1 MFLNRYNKNVESVG
15 VNMQVNSV
23 SLNNVESFGSRK
35 YKKDHQENEY
45 SKVIDDLQ
53 NASDEDLKKLAIK
66 EASIAVNDKKH
77 KRINNALYW
86 GLPVVGGLAAVVR
99 NPAKAGTF
107 TSARLGNLAKFATTT
122 ASWIGTFLLIDG
134 IFAVKNK
141 VSKNSDTVRKFD
153 QIHPIISLGL
163 TIGASIGAVA
173 LALTGGSKLA
183 NKAIKAVKPETAEK
197 LTKIVT
203 KLDKGL
209 ENSKVLNTIS
219 KGIDKVPSSLKGL
232 AKGIIDWAPMMM
244 IIGQLSHSFN
254 HAAVKNN
261 VANQNYAELK
271 VARDEARA
279 EVEVAERLAE
289 EDQLPEAEEV

>member
-1 MFLNRYNKNVESVG
+1 
-15 VNMQVNSV
+15 MQVNSV

-35 YKKDHQENEY
+35 YKKDYQENEYSKLY
-45 SKVIDDLQ
+45 SKVIDDLP

-66 EASIAVNDKKH
+66 DASIAVNDKKH

-86 GLPVVGGLAAVVR
+86 GVPVAGGLAAVVR

-107 TSARLGNLAKFATTT
+107 TSARLGNLTKFATTT
-122 ASWIGTFLLIDG
+122 ASWLGTLLLMDG
-134 IFAVKNK
+134 VFAVKNK
-141 VSKNSDTVRKFD
+141 VSKNSETVRKFD
-153 QIHPIISLGL
+153 QNHPIISLGL

-173 LALTGGSKLA
+173 LALTGGSRLA
-183 NKAIKAVKPETAEK
+183 NKAIKAVKPENAEK
-197 LTKIVT
+197 LTNIVT
-203 KLDKGL
+203 KLDKVL

-219 KGIDKVPSSLKGL
+219 KGIDKVPSSLKGF

-271 VARDEARA
+271 IARDEARA
-279 EVEVAERLAE
+279 EVEATERLAE
-289 EDQLPEAEEV
+289 EDQQPEAEEV

>member
-1 MFLNRYNKNVESVG
+1 
-15 VNMQVNSV
+15 MQVNSV

-45 SKVIDDLQ
+45 SKLYSKVIDDLP

-66 EASIAVNDKKH
+66 DASIAVNDKKH

-86 GLPVVGGLAAVVR
+86 GVPVAGGLAAVVR

-107 TSARLGNLAKFATTT
+107 TSARLGNLTKFATTT
-122 ASWIGTFLLIDG
+122 ASWLGTLLLMDG
-134 IFAVKNK
+134 VFAVKNK
-141 VSKNSDTVRKFD
+141 VSKNSETVRKFD
-153 QIHPIISLGL
+153 QNHPIISLGL

-173 LALTGGSKLA
+173 LALTGGSRLA
-183 NKAIKAVKPETAEK
+183 NKAIKAVKPETAAKFTEV
-197 LTKIVT
+197 VT
-203 KLDKGL
+203 RLDKVL
-209 ENSKVLNTIS
+209 ENSKVLNKIS
-219 KGIDKVPSSLKGL
+219 KGMDKVPSALKGF

-271 VARDEARA
+271 IARDEARA
-279 EVEVAERLAE
+279 EVEATERLAE
-289 EDQLPEAEEV
+289 EDQQPEAEEV

>member
-1 MFLNRYNKNVESVG
+1 
-15 VNMQVNSV
+15 MQVNSV

-45 SKVIDDLQ
+45 SKLYSKVIDDLP

-66 EASIAVNDKKH
+66 DASIAVNDKKH

-86 GLPVVGGLAAVVR
+86 SLPVVGGLATVVR
-99 NPAKAGTF
+99 NPVKG
-107 TSARLGNLAKFATTT
+107 RLGNLAKFSGAN
-122 ASWIGTFLLIDG
+122 ASWLGTFLLIDG

-153 QIHPIISLGL
+153 QNHPIISLGL

-173 LALTGGSKLA
+173 LALTGASKLA
-183 NKAIKAVKPETAEK
+183 PKVLKAIKPENAEK
-197 LTKIVT
+197 LTNIVT
-203 KLDKGL
+203 KLDKVL

-271 VARDEARA
+271 IARDEARA
-279 EVEVAERLAE
+279 EVEATERLAE
-289 EDQLPEAEEV
+289 EDQQPEAEEV

>member
-1 MFLNRYNKNVESVG
+1 
-15 VNMQVNSV
+15 MQVNSV

-35 YKKDHQENEY
+35 KRDFSYEDLPKEGFFPAV
-45 SKVIDDLQ
+45 SKVLDDLP
-53 NASDEDLKKLAIK
+53 NASDEDLVKLARIN
-66 EASIAVNDKKH
+66 ASYDVNDGKH
-77 KRINNALYW
+77 RRIDKALYW

-122 ASWIGTFLLIDG
+122 ANWIGTFLLMDG

-153 QIHPIISLGL
+153 QNHPILSFGL
-163 TIGASIGAVA
+163 TVGASIGALA
-173 LALTGGSKLA
+173 LAVTGASKLA
-183 NKAIKAVKPETAEK
+183 PKVLNAIKPETAEK
-197 LTKIVT
+197 FTKVVT

-219 KGIDKVPSSLKGL
+219 KGIDKVPSALKGF
-232 AKGIIDWAPMMM
+232 AKGIIGWAPMLM
-244 IIGQLSHSFN
+244 IIGQLTHSFN
-254 HAAVKNN
+254 HATVKNA
-261 VANQNYAELK
+261 VTAKHFAELK
-271 VARDEARA
+271 EMRDEARA
-279 EVEVAERLAE
+279 EVEAAERLAE

>member
-1 MFLNRYNKNVESVG
+1 
-15 VNMQVNSV
+15 MQVNSV

-45 SKVIDDLQ
+45 SKVIDDLP

-86 GLPVVGGLAAVVR
+86 GVPVAGGLAAVVR
-99 NPAKAGTF
+99 NPAKAGIL
-107 TSARLGNLAKFATTT
+107 TSARLGNLTKFATTT
-122 ASWIGTFLLIDG
+122 ASWLGALLLMDG
-134 IFAVKNK
+134 VFAVKNK

-153 QIHPIISLGL
+153 QNHPIISLGL

-203 KLDKGL
+203 KFDKGL

-261 VANQNYAELK
+261 VANQNYADLK

-279 EVEVAERLAE
+279 EVEAAERLAE